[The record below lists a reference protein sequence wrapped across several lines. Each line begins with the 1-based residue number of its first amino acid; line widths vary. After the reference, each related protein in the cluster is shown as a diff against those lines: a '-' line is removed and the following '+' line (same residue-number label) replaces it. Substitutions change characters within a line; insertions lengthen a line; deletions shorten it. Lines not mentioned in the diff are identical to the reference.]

1 MKRLKIFLW
10 RYFGLALGK
19 HSERH
24 SVYNYLM
31 IGNVELRL
39 KRKVRND

>member
-10 RYFGLALGK
+10 QYFGLAQGK
-19 HSERH
+19 HTDNRA
-24 SVYNYLM
+24 VYNYLM

-39 KRKVRND
+39 KRKVSK